1 LQSGCSKYTL
11 SSVLMK
17 YYSRSLINLSARVQE
32 VRTSPLDRR
41 NDCLAVQE
49 DLLRRIVYVEKS
61 IKELR
66 SQIKD
71 SRARRKETD
80 QGRNV

>member
-1 LQSGCSKYTL
+1 
-11 SSVLMK
+11 VLLK

-61 IKELR
+61 IKDLR
-66 SQIKD
+66 SQIKEP
-71 SRARRKETD
+71 RAGLTEAG
-80 QGRNV
+80 QGRSV